1 MKNVVYLFLLISIN
15 SFGQEESPGNFK
27 KSTVKIE
34 KVKIDIYKGAI
45 PVKLDHSDS
54 SSATIYIPVHIFKS
68 SSKTPAEPIYI
79 MGGGPGESN
88 LCFIPPKEYL
98 ANHDFVEVG
107 YRGVDGP
114 VWKKA
119 KKYIKA
125 LRGLD
130 HHLFSDKSLDNM
142 ATALKEYFA
151 EAAKEGI
158 DINHFTIIDV
168 IDDFE
173 DVRKHLGHQKIN
185 LFSESMGTRIALLY
199 SYCYPNSIKR
209 SLMVGV
215 GGPGHFIWHP
225 EATARIIHNYDS
237 IYKTQY
243 GANDISIEESIR
255 VSFKKMP
262 KRWSF
267 FKLDT
272 DKIKTST
279 FFVMYSKESAVMAF
293 DAYRRAATKGDYS
306 GLYFMQ
312 LAFDYINFFKPGGAT
327 NYGDFTKTYSA
338 DYVPGI
344 DYRKSFST
352 DSLEIGAPTT
362 ILFWGMNVDNLVKP
376 IAEEYRTVRPCNIET
391 LMIGGNLDISCP
403 PESTTK
409 ELLPYMENGKQV
421 ILKDMA
427 HVGDL
432 EYAQHD
438 AFNFMFTKYF
448 NDGVVDTSQFKHIP
462 INFQPKMS
470 YNKMA
475 KWLYPVVLIMSLL
488 K

>member
-1 MKNVVYLFLLISIN
+1 MKNIVYLFLLISIN
-15 SFGQEESPGNFK
+15 SFGQEVSPRNFK
-27 KSTVKIE
+27 KSTIKIE
-34 KVKIDIYKGAI
+34 KVKFDVFKGTI

-54 SSATIYIPVHIFKS
+54 SSATIYIHVNIFKS
-68 SSKTPAEPIYI
+68 PSKTPAEPIYI

-142 ATALKEYFA
+142 ATALKQYFA
-151 EAAKEGI
+151 EVAKEGI

-173 DVRKHLGHQKIN
+173 DVRKHLGHKKIN
-185 LFSESMGTRIALLY
+185 LFSESLGTRIALLY
-199 SYCYPNSIKR
+199 SYRYPNSIKR

-225 EATARIIHNYDS
+225 EATARIIRDYDS

-243 GANDISIEESIR
+243 GANDISIDENIR

-262 KRWSF
+262 KRWTF
-267 FKLDT
+267 FKLDA

-312 LAFDYINFFKPGGAT
+312 LAFDYINFFKPGEAT

-338 DYVPGI
+338 DYMPGI
-344 DYRKSFST
+344 DYRKSFRM

-362 ILFWGMNVDNLVKP
+362 ILFWGMNIDNLVKP
-376 IAEEYRTVRPCNIET
+376 IAEEYRKVRPCNIET

-409 ELLPYMENGKQV
+409 ELLPYMANGKQV

-432 EYAQHD
+432 EYAQRD
-438 AFNFMFTKYF
+438 AFNYMFTKYF
-448 NDGVVDTSQFKHIP
+448 NDGAVDTSQFKHIS
-462 INFQPKMS
+462 INFKPKMS
-470 YNKMA
+470 YTKMA
-475 KWLYPVVLIMSLL
+475 KWLYPIVLIMSLL